1 MLWGLLLWWAKNPLR
16 RSEFGFEPF
25 KGQAEG
31 DVLDVFVW
39 MWGQKEWKER
49 EGGEV
54 KGQTPLAEKC
64 FCEQKNYSVVKENIV
79 VGWVGVGVPKRPDPL
94 KPKSGTESGMFQG
107 EGKAASRLCTS
118 RRSCA
123 MLLRWMGMLKDWCS
137 PGIIDLGQTASL
149 VEVVPTG
156 IAGSLKA
163 SNTGQRDFAK

>member
-1 MLWGLLLWWAKNPLR
+1 MVSKTPLW
-16 RSEFGFEPF
+16 RSEFGFKPF
-25 KGQAEG
+25 KGQGEG

-64 FCEQKNYSVVKENIV
+64 FCEQKNCSVVKENIV
-79 VGWVGVGVPKRPDPL
+79 VGWLGVGVPKRPDPL

-118 RRSCA
+118 GRSCT
-123 MLLRWMGMLKDWCS
+123 MLLR
-137 PGIIDLGQTASL
+137 
-149 VEVVPTG
+149 
-156 IAGSLKA
+156 
-163 SNTGQRDFAK
+163 

>member
-1 MLWGLLLWWAKNPLR
+1 MVSKNPLR

-25 KGQAEG
+25 KGQGEG

-64 FCEQKNYSVVKENIV
+64 FCEQKNCSVVKENIV

-94 KPKSGTESGMFQG
+94 KPTSGTESGMFQG

-118 RRSCA
+118 RLSCTIVFFQAVLHHAVEMNGNANGLIFSRYYRSWTDSK
-123 MLLRWMGMLKDWCS
+123 LS
-137 PGIIDLGQTASL
+137 
-149 VEVVPTG
+149 
-156 IAGSLKA
+156 
-163 SNTGQRDFAK
+163 